1 METIIFENTLEIRKN
16 LKELQDKLKVKIS
29 LQGRKVTLEGEPVD
43 EYEANIIL
51 GAINFGFSAKKAL
64 VLLEPEMIFKT
75 LNIKDSTKRK
85 KLEDV
90 RGRIIG
96 KEGQVKRTIEDIS
109 DCLTELRGNTIG
121 IIGSADNI
129 NNVITALK
137 NLVRGSKQANVYRYL
152 EEMNTYRKDQDDD
165 LGLKAPGE
173 LTKFEKKKL
182 EAEKRIAKEER
193 EARKEE

>member
-16 LKELQDKLKVKIS
+16 LKELQDKLKIKIS
-29 LQGRKVTLEGEPVD
+29 LQGRKVTIEGEPVN

-96 KEGQVKRTIEDIS
+96 KDGQVKRTIEDVS

-137 NLVRGSKQANVYRYL
+137 NLIRGSKQANVYRYL
-152 EEMNTYRKDQDDD
+152 EEMNTYRKDMDDD
-165 LGLKAPGE
+165 LGLKTPGE
-173 LTKFEKKKL
+173 PTKYELKKKK
-182 EAEKRIAKEER
+182 EAEEEKRMKAKE
-193 EARKEE
+193 KQ